1 MRMTKSALTS
11 TGVSDSHAIMFMTIY
26 HSLYNPLDDSDDD
39 ASCHS
44 EDSDMTVQKEDVK
57 FIDIATRS
65 SAIKTDIH
73 PRAMLQSSCVMWR
86 KGVRTGQASILTKA
100 VIDHDLEAFV
110 HIANLYQTL
119 PQAIGMEQD
128 IMTTILEEDQPDML
142 DEYIRRTGS
151 GIDMASNR
159 KDSGDTEVT
168 AAVNDE
174 NKVYLGLNVHGQKRA
189 DLARANDPDATQP
202 TRFEVPIL
210 WKAAKAKA
218 KAVVEYLAGD
228 RPLTAYRFYA
238 STHSDERAIW
248 LRRTTDLEKLLPTW
262 LGWTLNNMGDSP
274 LIAAIMA
281 NNLDMIK
288 LLFQKAP
295 QLMATTVHQK

>member
-1 MRMTKSALTS
+1 
-11 TGVSDSHAIMFMTIY
+11 
-26 HSLYNPLDDSDDD
+26 
-39 ASCHS
+39 
-44 EDSDMTVQKEDVK
+44 MTVEKEEAK

-65 SAIKTDIH
+65 SAIKTDVH
-73 PRAMLQSSCVMWR
+73 PRTMLQSSLVMWR
-86 KGVRTGQASILTKA
+86 KGERTGQASILKKA

-119 PQAIGMEQD
+119 PQAIEMEQD
-128 IMTTILEEDQPDML
+128 VMTTILEEDQPDIL

-159 KDSGDTEVT
+159 KDDGDTEVT

-174 NKVYLGLNVHGQKRA
+174 NKIYLGLNVHGRKRA
-189 DLARANDPDATQP
+189 DLAAANDRGANYATP
-202 TRFEVPIL
+202 FEIPIL
-210 WKAAKAKA
+210 WEAAKAKA
-218 KAVVEYLAGD
+218 KAVVKYLAGN

-238 STHSDERAIW
+238 STHSNERAIW

-262 LGWTLNNMGDSP
+262 LGWTVNNMGDSP
-274 LIAAIMA
+274 FIAAIIGKD
-281 NNLDMIK
+281 LDIIK

-295 QLMATTVHQK
+295 QLMATTLHQK

>member
-1 MRMTKSALTS
+1 MILCNRVYDYVTLT
-11 TGVSDSHAIMFMTIY
+11 GNF
-26 HSLYNPLDDSDDD
+26 PDDSDTE
-39 ASCHS
+39 SCVS
-44 EDSDMTVQKEDVK
+44 EDSDVTVEKKEAK

-65 SAIKTDIH
+65 SAIQTNVHPKT
-73 PRAMLQSSCVMWR
+73 MLQQSLVMWR
-86 KGVRTGQASILTKA
+86 KGERTGRSLLLSKA

-119 PQAIGMEQD
+119 PEAIEVEQG
-128 IMTTILEEDQPDML
+128 IMDTILEEDQPEIL

-151 GIDMASNR
+151 GIDLKSNQ
-159 KDSGDTEVT
+159 KDSGDTDMIT
-168 AAVNDE
+168 AVNDQ
-174 NKVYLGLNVHGQKRA
+174 NKIYLGLNVHGKKRA
-189 DLARANDPDATQP
+189 DLARANDPDATYYEQP
-202 TRFEVPIL
+202 FEIPIL

-248 LRRTTDLEKLLPTW
+248 LRRMTDLDKHLATW
-262 LGWTLNNMGDSP
+262 LGWTMNDIGDSP
-274 LIAAIMA
+274 FMAAIIG
-281 NNLDMIK
+281 NDLDTIK

-295 QLMATTVHQK
+295 QMMAPTIHQK

>member
-1 MRMTKSALTS
+1 MIVCSQIYGDISLTLEP
-11 TGVSDSHAIMFMTIY
+11 SDDS
-26 HSLYNPLDDSDDD
+26 DDSDDD
-39 ASCHS
+39 ESCHS
-44 EDSDMTVQKEDVK
+44 EDTDMTVEKKEPK

-65 SAIKTDIH
+65 SAIKTNVH
-73 PRAMLQSSCVMWR
+73 PRTMLQSSSVKWR
-86 KGVRTGQASILTKA
+86 KGERTGENSILTKA

-119 PQAIGMEQD
+119 PQVIEMEHWHV
-128 IMTTILEEDQPDML
+128 MTTILEEDQPDIL

-151 GIDMASNR
+151 GIDMASNK
-159 KDSGDTEVT
+159 KDSGDTGVT

-174 NKVYLGLNVHGQKRA
+174 NKVYLGLNVHGKKRA
-189 DLARANDPDATQP
+189 DLARANDPNADDETS
-202 TRFEVPIL
+202 FEIPIL

-218 KAVVEYLAGD
+218 KAVVEYLAGN
-228 RPLTAYRFYA
+228 RPLTAYSFYA

-262 LGWTLNNMGDSP
+262 LGWTVNNMGDSP
-274 LIAAIMA
+274 FIAAIA
-281 NNLDMIK
+281 GNDLDVIK